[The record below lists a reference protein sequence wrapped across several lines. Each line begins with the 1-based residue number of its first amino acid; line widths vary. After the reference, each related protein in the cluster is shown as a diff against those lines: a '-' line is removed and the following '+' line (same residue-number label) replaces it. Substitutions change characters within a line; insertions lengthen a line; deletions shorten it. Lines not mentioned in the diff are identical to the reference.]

1 MDSNTSGLQSQEF
14 QVRKKRTS
22 AQVIIL
28 RILGFILVVGLSVF
42 IFSVRDQ
49 AARLAI
55 YGYPGVFLITFMSYA
70 TVILPAPGLAI
81 VFTMAGILN
90 PLLVGLAAG
99 LGAALGETVGYIAG
113 YSGQVVVENRPQYEK
128 IVQWMKKNAPLT
140 IFSLAAIPNPFFD
153 LAGIAAGMFRVPL
166 RTFMFYC
173 WLGVTLKMLI
183 FAFLGAYSIGFLDK
197 LF

>member
-1 MDSNTSGLQSQEF
+1 
-14 QVRKKRTS
+14 
-22 AQVIIL
+22 
-28 RILGFILVVGLSVF
+28 
-42 IFSVRDQ
+42 
-49 AARLAI
+49 
-55 YGYPGVFLITFMSYA
+55 MSYA
-70 TVILPAPGLAI
+70 TVIFPAPGLAI

-128 IVQWMKKNAPLT
+128 IVQWMNKNAPLT

-183 FAFLGAYSIGFLDK
+183 FSFLGAYSIGFLDTII
-197 LF
+197 LTNELNLI